1 MSFADIHAK
10 RQAKEAKSHVRSSST
25 SESKPNSSPPLVEG
39 PPASE
44 ELFEALPTSIEI
56 RTSPERG
63 RGIYAKEQLK
73 KGK

>member
-1 MSFADIHAK
+1 MSFADIRAK

-39 PPASE
+39 PPE
-44 ELFEALPTSIEI
+44 ELFEALPSSIEI

-63 RGIYAKEQLK
+63 RGIYAKERLK
-73 KGK
+73 KSK